1 MGCSPWGHEEL
12 DTTERLYFYFSLSC
26 FGEGNGNPLQCSCL
40 ENSRDGGAW
49 WAAVSGVAQSR
60 TRLKRLSSVRA
71 EISTLNWIKLGQRP
85 EVLKL
90 CTVCLVSG
98 IAKN

>member
-1 MGCSPWGHEEL
+1 MYSSE
-12 DTTERLYFYFSLSC
+12 
-26 FGEGNGNPLQCSCL
+26 NPTV
-40 ENSRDGGAW
+40 RPVIVGGAM
-49 WAAVSGVAQSR
+49 
-60 TRLKRLSSVRA
+60 RA
-71 EISTLNWIKLGQRP
+71 EIPTLNWIKLGQRP